1 MRLLLFITSFL
12 VVLSLVRC
20 SSTPSGRLIDSD
32 IVDGVRSGGPVQ
44 SFCTGDECCS
54 EHKKC
59 VRACN
64 QIFSQSHSKVRKR
77 CQVLPAE
84 TINYLEDLMLVLKNP
99 LPEDLEKLNLDR
111 ALRLLLALDYQVW
124 VRTIKSSYTVDQA
137 RGVLMWLSTSKDMVE
152 ELMLL
157 EKESR
162 SEIMYEIL
170 AAAGDPT
177 KPGPVEEGLAQ
188 KISFDQSF
196 LQSMVSR
203 SNYGLLQITHD
214 MIRDDLC
221 GIDYGGESQTELC
234 ILRIYCK
241 EKFNQDN
248 QYVHSEDLRNE
259 IVRNIQDE
267 DFFNYIDKSILRI
280 HSQFKSG
287 DDPIMNNQVCLIAC
301 NDSNRGCE

>member
-1 MRLLLFITSFL
+1 MRLLLFISGFL
-12 VVLSLVRC
+12 MVLSFVRC
-20 SSTPSGRLIDSD
+20 STPSRTLIDQD
-32 IVDGVRSGGPVQ
+32 VVDGVRSGGPVQ
-44 SFCTGDECCS
+44 SFCEGDECCS

-64 QIFSQSHSKVRKR
+64 HIFSQSHSKVRKR
-77 CQVLPAE
+77 CQVLPAD
-84 TINYLEDLMLVLKNP
+84 TITYLEDLMLVLRTP
-99 LPEDLEKLNLDR
+99 LPEDLEKLDLDR
-111 ALRLLLALDYQVW
+111 ELRLLLALDYQVW
-124 VRTIKSSYTVDQA
+124 VRIIKNSYTVDQA
-137 RGVLMWLSTSKDMVE
+137 RGVLMWLANSKDMVE
-152 ELMLL
+152 EFMLL
-157 EKESR
+157 KKESR
-162 SEIMYEIL
+162 NEIMYELL

-188 KISFDQSF
+188 KISFNQSF
-196 LQSMVSR
+196 LQLTVSR

-241 EKFNQDN
+241 EKPNQDN

-259 IVRNIQDE
+259 IVRNIEDE
-267 DFFNYIDKSILRI
+267 DFFNYIDKEVRRI
-280 HSQFKSG
+280 HSNFKAG

-301 NDSNRGCE
+301 NDGNRGCE